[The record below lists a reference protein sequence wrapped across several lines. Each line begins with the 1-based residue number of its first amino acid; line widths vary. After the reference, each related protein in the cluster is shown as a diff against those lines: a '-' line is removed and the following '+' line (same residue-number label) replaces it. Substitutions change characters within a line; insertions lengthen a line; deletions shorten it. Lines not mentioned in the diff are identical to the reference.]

1 LVNVGIIGPADDG
14 HDEQDGHPLDQQ
26 KALLARLVER
36 VAAPGVAHP
45 RLHAVHL
52 WFRELN
58 ALSTRAVRARVRSGP
73 CARRFYGVAI
83 GFVGGDSKGAHFQE
97 ENSGILH
104 STGPDVERNLAITER
119 TAS

>member
-14 HDEQDGHPLDQQ
+14 HDEQDGYPLYQQ

-52 WFRELN
+52 WFCELK
-58 ALSTRAVRARVRSGP
+58 ALSTRAVRARVRSSP
-73 CARRFYGVAI
+73 CARRFYGVTI